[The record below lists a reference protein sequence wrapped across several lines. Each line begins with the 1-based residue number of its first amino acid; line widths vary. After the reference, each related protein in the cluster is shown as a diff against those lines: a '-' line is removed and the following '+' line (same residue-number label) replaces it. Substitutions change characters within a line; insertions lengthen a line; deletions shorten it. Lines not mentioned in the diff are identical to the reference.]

1 MKFWDSWIAYLQ
13 ARFRPNAASHASA
26 NGDTD
31 TGSLRFRFQV
41 VVALALLP
49 VAALSFWQGIDRLRL
64 DQEVVREGL
73 RQSALAAASD
83 ELNVFVAAEQIL
95 RALASDSAIRA
106 GNTGCRA
113 RMQSAILR
121 TKFLPNM
128 VRISADGKYLCS
140 ALGTDSTP
148 VGAPQ
153 QLWWTGVAAS
163 RDFTL
168 SAPVY
173 SPTVGHRVLYGVLPL
188 FDASGASEGALA
200 VAIDVDWLNYVQR
213 QKRVPRGAVVALFEK
228 SGRVVASNDLDVA
241 TSVFAQGAQ
250 TPRGADPDGL
260 LSATD
265 RNGEAWSLAMAPLI
279 RRDFYVGF
287 TMKTAHLFR
296 FTYVHVTVDLLLPV
310 LMLVLAS
317 LAIWS
322 VTDRVVVR
330 SIDLLQRTANAYG
343 KGHYSIRPAELQRA
357 PKEFR
362 QLADSLATMAAAVQ
376 ERDKHLRDALDQKA
390 VLIKEI
396 HHRVK
401 NSLQIVM
408 SLLSLQ
414 ASRLRD
420 PAARDAIEQ
429 TRTRVNALALVHRM
443 IYELDLD
450 GTVDLKALLE
460 DVVTQLHQGFGGD
473 RRGVKVSV
481 QGKPHR
487 TQADL
492 AIPLTLF
499 AVEAITNAYKHGF
512 PTGRTGSIVVSLI
525 STPAQPTK
533 LVIRDD
539 GTGIDLDGDKPDA
552 STGARLMAAF
562 ANQVG
567 GQLSTRRDEAGG
579 TIVEL
584 EFPDYR
590 SAIALPSR
598 EAAD

>member
-1 MKFWDSWIAYLQ
+1 MTSWDSSIAWLR
-13 ARFRPNAASHASA
+13 ALFRPSEARHAGA
-26 NGDTD
+26 NGDAD

-83 ELNVFVAAEQIL
+83 ELNVFVAAEQIV
-95 RALASDSAIRA
+95 RALASDTAIRA
-106 GNTGCRA
+106 GITGCRT
-113 RMQSAILR
+113 RMRDAIAR

-128 VRISADGKYLCS
+128 LRVSADGKYLCS
-140 ALGTDSTP
+140 AFGTD
-148 VGAPQ
+148 VGADAVPRQ
-153 QLWWTGVAAS
+153 SWWTGMPTS

-168 SAPVY
+168 SEPVY
-173 SPTVGHRVLYGVLPL
+173 SPAVGHRVLYGVLPL
-188 FDASGASEGALA
+188 FDAAGVSEGALG
-200 VAIDVDWLNYVQR
+200 VAIDVDWLNFVQR

-241 TSVFAQGAQ
+241 TSVFAQGAK
-250 TPRGADPDGL
+250 TPRGSDIDGL
-260 LSATD
+260 LTATD
-265 RNGEAWSLAMAPLI
+265 RNGEAWSLALAPVI
-279 RRDFYVGF
+279 RRDFYVGIS
-287 TMKTAHLFR
+287 MRTAHLFR

-330 SIDLLQRTANAYG
+330 SISLLQRTATAYG
-343 KGHYSIRPAELQRA
+343 KGHYAIRPAELQRA

-362 QLADSLATMAAAVQ
+362 QLADSLASMAQAVQ
-376 ERDKHLRDALDQKA
+376 ERDRHLRDALDQKA

-443 IYELDLD
+443 IYEIDMD
-450 GTVDLKALLE
+450 GTVDLKSLLE
-460 DVVTQLHQGFGGD
+460 DVIAQLHQGFGGD
-473 RRGVKVSV
+473 RRGVKVRV
-481 QGKPHR
+481 EAKPHR
-487 TQADL
+487 TKADL

-499 AVEAITNAYKHGF
+499 AVEAITNAYKHAFTNGH
-512 PTGRTGSIVVSLI
+512 TGRIVVSLAP
-525 STPAQPTK
+525 SHSGQTK
-533 LVIRDD
+533 LAIRDD
-539 GTGIDLDGDKPDA
+539 GRGIALDGDA
-552 STGARLMAAF
+552 NESGTGARLMAAF

-567 GQLSTRRDEAGG
+567 GHLSTRRQELGG
-579 TIVEL
+579 TLIEL
-584 EFPDYR
+584 EFPDSNGAR
-590 SAIALPSR
+590 HSR